1 MAENVS
7 TLTMDSVAIVRPVT
21 STSYAGPTSMSVLV
35 IPVCG
40 EHAKM
45 ELTDLT
51 VYVSLDLRVI
61 FVTDR

>member
-1 MAENVS
+1 MVENVS
-7 TLTMDSVAIVRPVT
+7 ILTMDSVATVLLVT
-21 STSYAGPTSMSVLV
+21 LTSYAGPTSTSVLV
-35 IPVCG
+35 IHVCG

-51 VYVSLDLRVI
+51 VNASLDLRVI